1 MPWVYNHF
9 NNINSSNSRT
19 QYVFSPVYPVF
30 GFYHQYLIHTP
41 RVYVCLLHIKW
52 ISCRQHIHGSFF
64 FRHSAT
70 LCLVIKVFSPLTF
83 KLNNNSYVFISILL
97 IVWGFSIILFHFFL
111 LLLLTSLVNW
121 WLSLG
126 LGLVISLIF
135 CVWVSIRFLVYGK
148 HYICKLMI
156 SNLNT
161 F

>member
-1 MPWVYNHF
+1 MDH
-9 NNINSSNSRT
+9 
-19 QYVFSPVYPVF
+19 
-30 GFYHQYLIHTP
+30 
-41 RVYVCLLHIKW
+41 
-52 ISCRQHIHGSFF
+52 FF
-64 FRHSAT
+64 FLHSDA
-70 LCLVIKVFSPLTF
+70 LCLVIDAFSPLTF
-83 KLNNNSYVFISILL
+83 KLNNGSYVFISILL

-135 CVWVSIRFLVYGK
+135 CVRVSIRFLVYGK

-161 F
+161 FLRPYNFYNSISHLMFLMWYFTIFVCISYLLIVDMDDFTTFVS

>member
-1 MPWVYNHF
+1 MIILTISILPIPEHSMF
-9 NNINSSNSRT
+9 FHLFILSSVSIT
-19 QYVFSPVYPVF
+19 SILYTHLEHMCVFYIWSESLV
-30 GFYHQYLIHTP
+30 
-41 RVYVCLLHIKW
+41 
-52 ISCRQHIHGSFF
+52 GSIYMDHFF
-64 FRHSAT
+64 FLHSAT

-83 KLNNNSYVFISILL
+83 KLNNDSYVFISIVL

-121 WLSLG
+121 WLSLC

-156 SNLNT
+156 SNLNK